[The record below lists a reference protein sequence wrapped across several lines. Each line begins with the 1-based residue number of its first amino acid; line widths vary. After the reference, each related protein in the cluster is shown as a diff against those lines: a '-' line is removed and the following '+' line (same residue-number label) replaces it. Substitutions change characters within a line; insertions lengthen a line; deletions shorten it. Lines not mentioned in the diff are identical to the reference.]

1 MPIHQPLEEYQG
13 LLRFHVAIG
22 GELVEAFLSR
32 ATCQAGDGRPA
43 SGAHLLDFYRQ
54 HRPAIDGIVRD
65 KVHAGA
71 RHPVVVMARD
81 LWRCGPRRAAVNA
94 GPGGANST
102 PGSSAR
108 LN

>member
-1 MPIHQPLEEYQG
+1 MPMNQHLEEHQG

-22 GELVEAFLSR
+22 GQLVEAFLSR

-54 HRPAIDGIVRD
+54 HRPAIDAIVGD
-65 KVHAGA
+65 KVQAGA

-81 LWRCGPRRAAVNA
+81 LWSCGPRRAAA
-94 GPGGANST
+94 ATLPD
-102 PGSSAR
+102 
-108 LN
+108 